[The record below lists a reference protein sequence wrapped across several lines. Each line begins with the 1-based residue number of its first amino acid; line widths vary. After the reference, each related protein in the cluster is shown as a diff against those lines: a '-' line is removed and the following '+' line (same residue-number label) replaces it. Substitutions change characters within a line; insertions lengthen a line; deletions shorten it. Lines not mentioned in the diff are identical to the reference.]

1 MCQKHLIW
9 MASSEWKSGFLQLQ
23 NKNNPCFILQHLQ
36 FFCLNAKLSSQTNW
50 INQKFKSAG
59 LWWIIFPIAF
69 NVFQR
74 MHNTCYN
81 RCFCLP
87 YPPTITS
94 AFDTAALQFHTFTE
108 TSSYAA
114 THEKDLD
121 GISVWV
127 ASVSKGRLAG
137 RNHQKKISFA
147 LF

>member
-1 MCQKHLIW
+1 MQNWAARANGLTTNPKMPGAMHRLSTYLSHHL
-9 MASSEWKSGFLQLQ
+9 S
-23 NKNNPCFILQHLQ
+23 N
-36 FFCLNAKLSSQTNW
+36 
-50 INQKFKSAG
+50 AG

-74 MHNTCYN
+74 IYNICYN
-81 RCFCLP
+81 RCFHLP
-87 YPPTITS
+87 NPPTITS

-114 THEKDLD
+114 TYEKNLD
-121 GISVWV
+121 GISVWA
-127 ASVSKGRLAG
+127 ASVSEERLPG